1 VRFKIQDKCGFIKLN
16 ELSTSCLKISNN
28 LPAFVV
34 KSKLDNI
41 TLIYAGKT
49 IMPHNNL
56 NFLLVDSEDFEKQR

>member
-1 VRFKIQDKCGFIKLN
+1 LN

-41 TLIYAGKT
+41 ALIYAGKT

-56 NFLLVDSEDFEKQR
+56 NFLLVDSKDFGKQR